1 MDGEMAELSAISV
14 PALCMLTG
22 GIFAA
27 DRRLKWGAY
36 VYMAVPVLLLSI
48 VGVITNI
55 YDRFAAASELSYHF
69 ALAAGYTK
77 SFFYILYPAAGYL
90 LAARDEALRKQ
101 LAARVRKRCG
111 NIAGNGHKKA

>member
-22 GIFAA
+22 GILAA

-90 LAARDEALRKQ
+90 LAARAM
-101 LAARVRKRCG
+101 KRCG
-111 NIAGNGHKKA
+111 NSLRRAR